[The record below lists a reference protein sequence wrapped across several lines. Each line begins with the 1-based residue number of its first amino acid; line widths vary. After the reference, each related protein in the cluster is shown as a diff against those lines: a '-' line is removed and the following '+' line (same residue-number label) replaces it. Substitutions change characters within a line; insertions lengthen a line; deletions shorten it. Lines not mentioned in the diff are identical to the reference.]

1 MADLNGINTQ
11 NSSAVIRA
19 RIYSG
24 MLREALE
31 PELIAMN
38 YVDVITDFPDGDR
51 WQDVDM
57 GKAVVSDYAEG
68 EEIDFKGIEFA
79 TRDFEINE
87 YVNSGHYVTAKF
99 AQDSYLASQIMAKV
113 PGLEA
118 KAIAE
123 DLEEKIFKLA
133 NTIQTTN
140 NANAYNGLSHRFVA
154 GDSTVGYGVLT
165 PEDFAYATVALKKVN
180 HVGPKIAI
188 IPSYQEYAIV
198 TNSRLVQSLSY
209 NPKWEGIV
217 REGAMTG
224 TKFSF
229 NIYGWDVYTSEFLPA
244 SSGETSLVARDGSA
258 FSALS
263 NCGEAILFANI
274 PDRRPFRM
282 AWRQMPKF
290 EGQWNMAKQREE
302 YVTVARYGLG
312 AGDKENL
319 VVIVCADTGSTITKS
334 V

>member
-24 MLREALE
+24 MLREELE

-38 YVDVITDFPDGDR
+38 YVDMINSFPDGDK
-51 WQDVDM
+51 WQDVEM
-57 GKAVVSDYAEG
+57 GNATVTDYAEG
-68 EEIDFKGIEFA
+68 EEIDFKGLEFR

-113 PGLEA
+113 PALEARAIAQDLEA
-118 KAIAE
+118 KI
-123 DLEEKIFKLA
+123 LKLA
-133 NTIQTTN
+133 NTDQTLNDANVYN
-140 NANAYNGLSHRFVA
+140 NMSHRFVA
-154 GDSTVGYGVLT
+154 GDATAGYGVLT

-180 HVGPKIAI
+180 HIGPKIAI

-198 TNSRLVQSLSY
+198 SNPRLVQSLSY
-209 NPKWEGIV
+209 NPKFEGIV
-217 REGAMTG
+217 RDGAMSG
-224 TKFSF
+224 MRFAF

-244 SSGETSLVARDGSA
+244 SSGETSLKARDGST
-258 FSALS
+258 FSALT
-263 NCGEAILFANI
+263 NCGVAVLFANI
-274 PDRRPFRM
+274 PERRPFRM

-302 YVTVARYGLG
+302 YVTIARYGLG

-319 VVIVCADTGSTITKS
+319 VVIVCADTGSTITA
-334 V
+334 